1 MDSAQQVGQAQ
12 QGRARQVTGGSGAVA
27 AGHPLAARAAVHVLE
42 RGGNA
47 VDATVAAQAV
57 CAVVMPQA
65 CGLGG
70 DALMLVRT
78 GDGVL
83 GLTGSGRSPAG
94 APTGPPGDGGA
105 SVTVPGAVQAWVD
118 AVHRWGSLPL
128 ADCLAPALGLAAD
141 GFVVGALLAGAAEA
155 QRARLL
161 AGGAADWP
169 ITTAEAGDHVVQPE
183 LAALLAAVGDRGRAA
198 FYEGGTAEA
207 VAAAARRHGGSLTA
221 DDLAAH
227 ESLVGAPLRVAW
239 DGGSVFV
246 QPPPSQGVLLAMALQ
261 WWESAAVRGEP
272 VAPEDADHVAVE
284 LTEAAFSHRDRCAA
298 DGGALLGVELSV
310 DRSQAARRGG
320 PRAYLHT
327 TGVAVAD
334 AGGLVVSSLVSVFDD
349 FGSAVL
355 VPEAGIVLNDR
366 AAGFTGPPNDAGPS
380 RRPVHTLAPALLEQ
394 GGRST
399 ALATPGADGQVQ
411 TLLQVLSRLRAGQ
424 SLEQAVGAP
433 RWRSESSRLLVEAS
447 HPAQDDLAARG
458 HELSVLE
465 DGNERFGAVVSAS
478 AGPDRPSAVGDWRR
492 EVSAAGAA

>member
-1 MDSAQQVGQAQ
+1 
-12 QGRARQVTGGSGAVA
+12 VA
-27 AGHPLAARAAVHVLE
+27 AAPSRQGTRWRPGLLCTVLE

-183 LAALLAAVGDRGRAA
+183 LAALLAAIGDRGRPPSTRGAPQ
-198 FYEGGTAEA
+198 TA
-207 VAAAARRHGGSLTA
+207 VAAAVRRHGGAMTA
-221 DDLAAH
+221 TTSPSTAAWSAH
-227 ESLVGAPLRVAW
+227 RCRWPGTAGRVRPAAAGA
-239 DGGSVFV
+239 G
-246 QPPPSQGVLLAMALQ
+246 
-261 WWESAAVRGEP
+261 SAAGHGAAVVGVGRRAGRAVLP
-272 VAPEDADHVAVE
+272 QDADHVGVE
-284 LTEAAFSHRDRCAA
+284 LTEAAFGHRDRCAA
-298 DGGALLGVELSV
+298 DGGGLLDVELSV
-310 DRSQAARRGG
+310 DRSRAARRGG

-334 AGGLVVSSLVSVFDD
+334 AEGRVVSSLVSVFDD

-366 AAGFTGPPNDAGPS
+366 AAGFTGPRTTPARAAARCTRWPLRCWSRAGGARRWQRRARTARS
-380 RRPVHTLAPALLEQ
+380 RRCC
-394 GGRST
+394 RC
-399 ALATPGADGQVQ
+399 
-411 TLLQVLSRLRAGQ
+411 
-424 SLEQAVGAP
+424 
-433 RWRSESSRLLVEAS
+433 
-447 HPAQDDLAARG
+447 
-458 HELSVLE
+458 
-465 DGNERFGAVVSAS
+465 
-478 AGPDRPSAVGDWRR
+478 
-492 EVSAAGAA
+492 